1 MTNHLT
7 DEERLWAPRVTWLTT
22 AGPGRVPGML
32 SPTPP
37 PHTPRQMEGLP
48 GGALGTAEQDL
59 EVCVGPG
66 EASGGKTL
74 GLLVPVEAFL

>member
-1 MTNHLT
+1 
-7 DEERLWAPRVTWLTT
+7 
-22 AGPGRVPGML
+22 
-32 SPTPP
+32 
-37 PHTPRQMEGLP
+37 MEGSP
-48 GGALGTAEQDL
+48 GDALGTAEQDL